1 MPRAAARTLST
12 SSSGLVSGEAAM
24 NATIGADGVRV
35 ASMPGTIA
43 VVPHE
48 QNGVSVREHD
58 RGADGCPAP
67 LRQPAD
73 EPVGSQVHPN
83 RGRRPARASRRRP
96 SDRRP
101 RACAALAASLA
112 PTPARG
118 WLPRAEPIL
127 LGRQELRF
135 HDHLELHVR
144 GERPRRWLRGQSMR
158 QAHVTGVERCRLGRV
173 PAKTVEPDAP
183 RTPSKQ
189 RHVHASGEGIRAAA
203 VAGERRRHAARA
215 PRLGRGGWARSGQ
228 PAHGAVRPVES
239 CGPSGST
246 GRHR

>member
-1 MPRAAARTLST
+1 MPRAAARTMEAGARHPPSPCPHPTRPPLSPLST
-12 SSSGLVSGEAAM
+12 SSSGPVSGEATM

-67 LRQPAD
+67 LRQPAA
-73 EPVGSQVHPN
+73 ELVGSQVHRN

-118 WLPRAEPIL
+118 WPPRAEPIL
-127 LGRQELRF
+127 LGRQQLRF
-135 HDHLELHVR
+135 HDHLEPMCAANDPAVGCAASQR
-144 GERPRRWLRGQSMR
+144 GRPM
-158 QAHVTGVERCRLGRV
+158 
-173 PAKTVEPDAP
+173 
-183 RTPSKQ
+183 
-189 RHVHASGEGIRAAA
+189 
-203 VAGERRRHAARA
+203 
-215 PRLGRGGWARSGQ
+215 
-228 PAHGAVRPVES
+228 
-239 CGPSGST
+239 
-246 GRHR
+246 